1 MSARGSSS
9 SDFPERFQAKACPGR
24 SASAFRR
31 VFDALVSAFTR
42 VFDALWGGAPQAR
55 TQNRENNP
63 MQSRIGPTRRTRAAV
78 RPGHERKM
86 VRRHDPN
93 LISSRSSGLKI
104 KNGRSIR
111 AAVLPLSLFACRKR
125 ITRSR
130 CLRHRRSR
138 PNRDRRRRDRH
149 RSMPNRTTPRAN
161 CHRRHVRMNRC
172 R

>member
-9 SDFPERFQAKACPGR
+9 SDFLRLQAKACPGR

-78 RPGHERKM
+78 RPGHERKWSA
-86 VRRHDPN
+86 VTTQPN
-93 LISSRSSGLKI
+93 LIPLQRLENQKRPLDPG
-104 KNGRSIR
+104 GRFSF
-111 AAVLPLSLFACRKR
+111 V
-125 ITRSR
+125 
-130 CLRHRRSR
+130 
-138 PNRDRRRRDRH
+138 
-149 RSMPNRTTPRAN
+149 
-161 CHRRHVRMNRC
+161 
-172 R
+172 

>member
-63 MQSRIGPTRRTRAAV
+63 MQSRIGPTRRRRAAV
-78 RPGHERKM
+78 RPGHERKWTA
-86 VRRHDPN
+86 VAAQPN
-93 LISSRSSGLKI
+93 LNPLQRLENQERPLDPG
-104 KNGRSIR
+104 GRFSF
-111 AAVLPLSLFACRKR
+111 VSFACR
-125 ITRSR
+125 
-130 CLRHRRSR
+130 
-138 PNRDRRRRDRH
+138 
-149 RSMPNRTTPRAN
+149 
-161 CHRRHVRMNRC
+161 
-172 R
+172 